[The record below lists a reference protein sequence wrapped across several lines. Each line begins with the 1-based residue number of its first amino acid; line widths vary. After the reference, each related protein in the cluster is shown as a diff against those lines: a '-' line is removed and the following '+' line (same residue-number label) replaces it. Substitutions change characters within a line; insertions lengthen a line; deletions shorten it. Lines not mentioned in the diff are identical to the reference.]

1 MARFFTA
8 EILSAHAK
16 LLSKSDKG
24 NESVLG
30 ELN

>member
-8 EILSAHAK
+8 EILSVHAK